1 VTRSR
6 FSLFAVRA
14 LAMRALSLV
23 VGLTLCAVCQDA
35 ADGDERVVGWVKV
48 IQGTAFVV
56 RDSQVLPAQV
66 GQTLVQTDTLRTGS
80 DGRLGVI
87 LKDNTRL
94 SLGPDSEIRIERF
107 VFAPAQGQLELV
119 VRVVRGIVAYVSG
132 KIAELAPES
141 VRVETPVA
149 IVGIRGTR
157 FAAKITE
164 E

>member
-1 VTRSR
+1 
-6 FSLFAVRA
+6 
-14 LAMRALSLV
+14 
-23 VGLTLCAVCQDA
+23 
-35 ADGDERVVGWVKV
+35 
-48 IQGTAFVV
+48 V

-157 FAAKITE
+157 FAAKIAE